1 MQILLSECRTLTP
14 VAVAVKLSV
23 DLNTSLLRP
32 QDQLGKLSS
41 SVFLYTVMGNSM
53 PSIGA
58 TENKDMLIN
67 TVACF
72 IIVNTTMV
80 NICIQLGTGKPWFG
94 YTSCLSLSSSVM
106 GSDYKWLSTLIL
118 IVQAVA
124 VGLGTVAPVSSSS
137 EDFKGVIE
145 FDSDLVSSLD
155 SEETPNSW
163 ALPLVTLT
171 SIAVSPPGIDHNSTK
186 QLRRTVQ
193 EGLMYVRK
201 VESKFDAQKE
211 LMAIKK
217 AAETV
222 CLRVDLNHKWLDVD
236 LHKIDQGQI
245 KLQNY
250 LSFFVPLAPFQKFVR
265 SITLLLWEHYNLRHH
280 ANPWNNK
287 AKGQGAN
294 NFLHQ
299 NLEIIKKSALISKE
313 SSKMLHRLYVKH
325 ANYGFPQEIKL
336 VV

>member
-67 TVACF
+67 TVA
-72 IIVNTTMV
+72 
-80 NICIQLGTGKPWFG
+80 
-94 YTSCLSLSSSVM
+94 Y
-106 GSDYKWLSTLIL
+106 
-118 IVQAVA
+118 
-124 VGLGTVAPVSSSS
+124 
-137 EDFKGVIE
+137 FKGVIE

-171 SIAVSPPGIDHNSTK
+171 SIAISPPGIDHNSTK

-236 LHKIDQGQI
+236 LHKMSVQG
-245 KLQNY
+245 KTRE
-250 LSFFVPLAPFQKFVR
+250 K
-265 SITLLLWEHYNLRHH
+265 
-280 ANPWNNK
+280 
-287 AKGQGAN
+287 
-294 NFLHQ
+294 
-299 NLEIIKKSALISKE
+299 
-313 SSKMLHRLYVKH
+313 
-325 ANYGFPQEIKL
+325 
-336 VV
+336 